1 MNEYVVETADNVY
14 AKLQEDK
21 VKEGDYITVMGP
33 GQEDYQKFRVI
44 IDKEGNKTT
53 EIVAG
58 FEDLMNPEEDEDDEG
73 FEINEM
79 DTSEDEDDKSM
90 GGRKSR
96 KRGRKSR
103 KEVENRERVAENR
116 ERVAE
121 NRERVVEN
129 RERVVENPERVV
141 ESKL

>member
-1 MNEYVVETADNVY
+1 MNEYVVETADDVY
-14 AKLQEDK
+14 AKLHEDK

-103 KEVENRERVAENR
+103 KGGRKSRKGGR
-116 ERVAE
+116 KSRKGG
-121 NRERVVEN
+121 RKSRKGG
-129 RERVVENPERVV
+129 RKSRKSGRK
-141 ESKL
+141 SRKSGRK

>member
-21 VKEGDYITVMGP
+21 VKKGDYITVMGP

-53 EIVAG
+53 EIAAG
-58 FEDLMNPEEDEDDEG
+58 FEDLMNPDVEDYGVGDEVNDM
-73 FEINEM
+73 E
-79 DTSEDEDDKSM
+79 TSEDEESM
-90 GGRKSR
+90 GGRKLR

-103 KEVENRERVAENR
+103 KGGRKSRKS
-116 ERVAE
+116 
-121 NRERVVEN
+121 
-129 RERVVENPERVV
+129 
-141 ESKL
+141 SKKSRKGGRTSRKSSKKSRKGGRKSKKSGRK